1 MEYSR
6 NQNQNKETNGEIGF
20 SLSELLIAISIIGI
34 LTTVALPNYTRSI
47 CKTKQ
52 SEVIAEISMI
62 QNAIMTYTD
71 ERGILPATW
80 DDIDEIRPIA
90 TTNNGTKSTAKG
102 ALELKEMQTLR
113 TENYR
118 LCAEK
123 KKQAISL
130 DPDSDVCKG
139 SLNPN
144 DYTINIMAVPS
155 SQCPSFDVQA
165 CINTQTG
172 TTDLEKGN
180 GSVAASTN
188 LVCN

>member
-1 MEYSR
+1 M
-6 NQNQNKETNGEIGF
+6 KEQIESFKNGYGF
-20 SLSELLIAISIIGI
+20 TITELLIAVSIIGI
-34 LTTVALPNYTRSI
+34 LSTVALPNYTRSI

-52 SEVIAEISMI
+52 SEVIGELSII
-62 QNAIMTYTD
+62 QAAIMTYTD
-71 ERGILPATW
+71 ERGVLPATW

-130 DPDSDVCKG
+130 D
-139 SLNPN
+139 
-144 DYTINIMAVPS
+144 
-155 SQCPSFDVQA
+155 
-165 CINTQTG
+165 QTAMYA
-172 TTDLEKGN
+172 K
-180 GSVAASTN
+180 AA
-188 LVCN
+188 